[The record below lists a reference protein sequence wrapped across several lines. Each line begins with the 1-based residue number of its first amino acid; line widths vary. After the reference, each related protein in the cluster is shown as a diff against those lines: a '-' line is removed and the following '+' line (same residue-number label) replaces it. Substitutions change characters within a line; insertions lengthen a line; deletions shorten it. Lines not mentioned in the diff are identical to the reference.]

1 MFRNFLIRNGRATQS
16 FLGKNSMKNNSTTV
30 VTLTVLL
37 LTLTLI
43 STTIPAYANT
53 PQTHSRAAKGLDD
66 MFDDVAT
73 SVPGFG
79 GMYLDGNTLKVY
91 LTDPAQKVMAEHAI
105 GAVFGAARIPAG
117 GVQTLKG
124 AYGFHQLHTW
134 YNHLGAVFNIQCVV
148 YTDIDEKANRMT
160 VAVESQGLLAS
171 VHTDVSTADVPQDA
185 VNIVMADPIYTQ
197 VTLQDQ

>member
-1 MFRNFLIRNGRATQS
+1 
-16 FLGKNSMKNNSTTV
+16 MKNNSTTV
-30 VTLTVLL
+30 VTLTLL
-37 LTLTLI
+37 LLTLI

-53 PQTHSRAAKGLDD
+53 PQTHLRGAKGLDD

-91 LTDPAQKVMAEHAI
+91 LIDPAQKVMAEHAI

-124 AYGFHQLHTW
+124 TYGFHQLHTW
-134 YNHLGAVFNIQCVV
+134 YNHLGAIYNIPGVV
-148 YTDIDEKANRMT
+148 YTDIDEKANRLT
-160 VAVESQGLLAS
+160 VAVENQGLAAS
-171 VHTDVSTADVPQDA
+171 VQTEVSTAG
-185 VNIVMADPIYTQ
+185 
-197 VTLQDQ
+197 

>member
-1 MFRNFLIRNGRATQS
+1 
-16 FLGKNSMKNNSTTV
+16 MKHNSTTV
-30 VTLTVLL
+30 VTLTLLL

-53 PQTHSRAAKGLDD
+53 PQTHLRAAKGLDD

-73 SVPGFG
+73 SLPGFG

-91 LTDPAQKVMAEHAI
+91 LIDPAQKVMAEHAI

-117 GVQTLKG
+117 GVRTLKG

-134 YNHLGAVFNIQCVV
+134 YNHLGAVFNIQGAV
-148 YTDIDEKANRMT
+148 YTAIAEKANRLT
-160 VAVESQGLLAS
+160 VAVGNQGLVAS
-171 VHTDVSTADVPQDA
+171 VQTENLTGGVPQSAANIVTADPF
-185 VNIVMADPIYTQ
+185 IT
-197 VTLQDQ
+197 